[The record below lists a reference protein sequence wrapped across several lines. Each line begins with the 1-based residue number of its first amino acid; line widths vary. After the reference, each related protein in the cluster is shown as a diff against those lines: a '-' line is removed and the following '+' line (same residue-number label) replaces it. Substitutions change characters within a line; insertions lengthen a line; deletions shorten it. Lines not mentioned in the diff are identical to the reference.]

1 MEGLLAVPPT
11 QLAPSVLPLCVLV
24 FVCVLGW
31 RVWCS
36 LSFFSYVS
44 KLYTMTA
51 LSAPSLYAR
60 F

>member
-36 LSFFSYVS
+36 LSFSYVS

-51 LSAPSLYAR
+51 LSEPSLCAR
-60 F
+60 Y